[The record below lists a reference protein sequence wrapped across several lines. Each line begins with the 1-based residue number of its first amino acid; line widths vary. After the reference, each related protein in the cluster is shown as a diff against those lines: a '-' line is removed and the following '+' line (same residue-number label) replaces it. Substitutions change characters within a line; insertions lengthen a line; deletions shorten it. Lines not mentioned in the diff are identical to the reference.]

1 MLFFIKLP
9 FHKTALIIYH
19 LFFFLISLPPAEF
32 KLHEGRG
39 SRWHSKYR
47 AHDSLHAHLL
57 KAWTDRQNLGRKKLS
72 RKEGDQSP
80 FLLSSQPALA
90 HFIQK
95 EACGSTDHQSSCN
108 SAMAFVREDQTTSHR
123 VRARWPLCEKTRP
136 PIIV

>member
-1 MLFFIKLP
+1 MRAEVHGGIP
-9 FHKTALIIYH
+9 STERMTA
-19 LFFFLISLPPAEF
+19 F
-32 KLHEGRG
+32 
-39 SRWHSKYR
+39 
-47 AHDSLHAHLL
+47 HAHLL

-108 SAMAFVREDQTTSHR
+108 SAMAFVREDHSNNSASLNACFT
-123 VRARWPLCEKTRP
+123 ALF
-136 PIIV
+136 